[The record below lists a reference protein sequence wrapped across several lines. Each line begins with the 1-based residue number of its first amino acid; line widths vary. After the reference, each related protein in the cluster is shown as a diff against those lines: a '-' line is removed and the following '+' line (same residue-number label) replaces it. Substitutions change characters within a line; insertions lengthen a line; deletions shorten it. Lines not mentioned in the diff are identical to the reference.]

1 MKIKLFVV
9 GLVVSLTA
17 NSNSVRAQGFT
28 DPFNSISPDWTIIG
42 NPTYFTASPISG
54 ANNVLLISASPGGF
68 VGGGVRP
75 IVGAG
80 PGDWSVSLGILPI
93 SSLTEPSATGHLEMQ
108 VGFGSDS
115 WATLSLAT
123 TSGTFG
129 TVAIAPD
136 GSNSAFTPYTFTRGG
151 VFYPF
156 MISASGGTITYSFD
170 GNIVFTSPDIG
181 YGPTSIRLAASG
193 GVAGYVLD
201 NLNVTATA
209 APEPTTA
216 AIALLGFV
224 SLFAFHKRTRHAKQS

>member
-1 MKIKLFVV
+1 MKIQLF
-9 GLVVSLTA
+9 LVSLTLGLA
-17 NSNSVRAQGFT
+17 LAEPRSVNAQGFT
-28 DPFNSISPDWTIIG
+28 DSFNSISPDWTLIG
-42 NPTYFTASPISG
+42 NPTYFTASPLG

-75 IVGAG
+75 ITGAG
-80 PGDWSVSLGILPI
+80 PGDWSVSLGILPVA
-93 SSLTEPSATGHLEMQ
+93 SLTAPSATGHLEMQ
-108 VGFGSDS
+108 VGFGADS

-123 TSGTFG
+123 TSGNFG

-136 GSNSAFTPYTFTRGG
+136 GSSSAFTPYTFTRGG

-156 MISASGGTITYSFD
+156 MIASSGGTITYSFD
-170 GNIVFTSPDIG
+170 GNTLLTSPDLG

-209 APEPTTA
+209 TPEPTTA
-216 AIALLGFV
+216 ALMALGFA
-224 SLFAFHKRTRHAKQS
+224 SLLAFRRRSRH